1 MKPILERIPQ
11 HQFESFYCEVVSART
26 APTPWHFHPECQL
39 TLTVNSLGN
48 RMVGDN
54 LSDFASG
61 DLVFIGPNL
70 PHVWNHAG
78 PQSPEKDSPYS
89 IVVQFRESCFGAEF
103 IALPE
108 LVRVRRLIKSGAV
121 ALQFKGATRAYA
133 AERILEIPQAKG
145 LRRLLL
151 LLEILDRLSRSR
163 EVQPISSPGF
173 QPDLNLLDQERVG
186 KVCGFIN
193 QHLHAPIFREDLARL
208 LNLSPDAFGRFFRS
222 RTGKTLPAFV
232 NELRVSRACRLL
244 AETDAGVT
252 QISHECGFENLSN
265 FNRQFL
271 RHTKRTPREYRKSVL
286 SGEIA

>member
-11 HQFESFYCEVVSART
+11 HQSESFYCEVVSART
-26 APTPWHFHPECQL
+26 LPTPWHFHPECQL
-39 TLTVNSLGN
+39 TLAVNSVGN

-61 DLVFIGPNL
+61 DLVFVGPNL

-78 PQSPEKDSPYS
+78 PQNAAKATPYS
-89 IVVQFRESCFGAEF
+89 IVVQFRETCFGAEF
-103 IALPE
+103 MALPE
-108 LVRVRRLIKSGAV
+108 LARVRRLIKSGAV
-121 ALQFKGATRAYA
+121 ALRVTGATRSYA
-133 AERILEIPQAKG
+133 AERMLEIPETKG

-151 LLEILDRLSRSR
+151 LLEILDKLSRSR

-186 KVCGFIN
+186 KVCAFIN
-193 QHLHAPIFREDLARL
+193 AHLHAPLFRADLARL

-222 RTGKTLPAFV
+222 RTGKALPTFL

-252 QISHECGFENLSN
+252 QISQDCGFENLSN

-271 RHTKRTPREYRKSVL
+271 RYAKCTPREYRKSVL
-286 SGEIA
+286 SGGGA

>member
-11 HQFESFYCEVVSART
+11 HQSESFYCEVVSART
-26 APTPWHFHPECQL
+26 VPTPWHFHPECQL
-39 TLTVNSLGN
+39 TLAVNSVGN

-61 DLVFIGPNL
+61 DLVFVGPNL

-78 PQSPEKDSPYS
+78 PQNPAKDTPYS
-89 IVVQFRESCFGAEF
+89 IVVQFRETCFGPEF
-103 IALPE
+103 LALPE
-108 LVRVRRLIKSGAV
+108 LARVRRLIKSGAV
-121 ALQFKGATRAYA
+121 ALRVTGATRAFA
-133 AERILEIPQAKG
+133 AGKMLEIPQTRG

-186 KVCGFIN
+186 KVCAFIN
-193 QHLHAPIFREDLARL
+193 QHLHAPIFRDDLARL

-222 RTGKTLPAFV
+222 RTGKSLPTFL

-252 QISHECGFENLSN
+252 QISQECGFENLSN

-286 SGEIA
+286 SGGSA

>member
-11 HQFESFYCEVVSART
+11 HPSESFYCEVVSGRT

-39 TLTVNSLGN
+39 TLAVNSVGN

-54 LSDFASG
+54 LADFTCG

-78 PQSPEKDSPYS
+78 PQNPANKAPYS
-89 IVVQFRESCFGAEF
+89 IVVQFSETCFGAEF
-103 IALPE
+103 VSLPE
-108 LVRVRRLIKSGAV
+108 LAQLRRLVKSGAV
-121 ALQFKGATRAYA
+121 ALRVTGATRTF
-133 AERILEIPQAKG
+133 AEERMLEIPQAKG

-173 QPDLNLLDQERVG
+173 HPDLNHLDQERVG
-186 KVCGFIN
+186 KVCAFIN
-193 QHLHAPIFREDLARL
+193 QNLHAPIFRQDLARV

-222 RTGKTLPAFV
+222 RTGKALPTFI

-244 AETDAGVT
+244 AETGAGVT
-252 QISHECGFENLSN
+252 QISQQCGFENLSN

-286 SGEIA
+286 SGVSA